1 MQQYGEMGTYFCH
14 NRGVLL
20 SEECATRA
28 AAAEGCLEDRAPGRQ
43 VVAQRWH
50 LRGLLP
56 LSTQEPASCPQELS
70 EFKMAQLTALG
81 PQVDG
86 QPRNPPI
93 RSHLP
98 PILIPSVVADRSCR
112 WASSPT
118 RILSS
123 AQQHSLS

>member
-1 MQQYGEMGTYFCH
+1 MRQYGEMGTYFCH

-20 SEECATRA
+20 SGECATRA
-28 AAAEGCLEDRAPGRQ
+28 AAAEGCLEDGAPGSQ

-50 LRGLLP
+50 LRGLLA
-56 LSTQEPASCPQELS
+56 LSTQSLPLALKSCQNY
-70 EFKMAQLTALG
+70 KMAQLTALG

-86 QPRNPPI
+86 QPRNLPI
-93 RSHLP
+93 RSHLLP
-98 PILIPSVVADRSCR
+98 TLIPSIVADQSCR
-112 WASSPT
+112 WASSPS